1 MLFQFL
7 VPAFAVVLAAAFLGE
22 AIVVGQILGGV
33 IIVAGILASRM
44 GPRLGRSI

>member
-1 MLFQFL
+1 

-44 GPRLGRSI
+44 GSSQGRRI